1 MTIKTSADGH
11 VGIVITGDGNVLR
24 DTNPPGRQRRD
35 DLHGDL
41 VAYGA
46 LVQLMLDGQAD
57 KARELR
63 AFLVSLGT
71 PVTLAE
77 MNVPLD
83 KAALHDALVEAT
95 TGPDMAHIPYPITQD
110 MVFEAMQRVEA
121 L

>member
-1 MTIKTSADGH
+1 MTCMAIWLP
-11 VGIVITGDGNVLR
+11 TGV
-24 DTNPPGRQRRD
+24 
-35 DLHGDL
+35 
-41 VAYGA
+41 

-83 KAALHDALVEAT
+83 KAGAARRA
-95 TGPDMAHIPYPITQD
+95 
-110 MVFEAMQRVEA
+110 R
-121 L
+121 